1 MDSFF
6 FGFLTGLSLKITS
19 SNYWKEGKRKHFAT
33 WLMVDLKQKSLDEG
47 AMGGT
52 TRLFSFHCAASGRL
66 PDIGGREDIRLY
78 WYSVKTGAF

>member
-1 MDSFF
+1 
-6 FGFLTGLSLKITS
+6 
-19 SNYWKEGKRKHFAT
+19 
-33 WLMVDLKQKSLDEG
+33 MVDLKQKSLDEG